1 MYEILTLKS
10 KIRVP
15 PRAEEQPLDE
25 AIRLKIHEDFIGKII
40 EGKSLLLGLV
50 SIDSIDE
57 GIIIPEDPSA
67 YYPATFKLLG
77 YTPTLHEVVKGQVVN
92 ISEIGATVNVGPV
105 DGLAFISQTM
115 DDYVD
120 FSKNALVGRKTKE
133 SIKIGDT
140 VTASIIAIT
149 TKGQMKIG
157 LTMRA
162 PGLGKIDKK
171 KGIKKKAAKA
181 AKGERNNG

>member
-15 PRAEEQPLDE
+15 PRSEDQPMED

-50 SIDSIDE
+50 GIDSIDE
-57 GIIIPEDPSA
+57 GVIIPEDPSV
-67 YYPATFKLLG
+67 YYPTTFRVLG
-77 YTPTLHEVVKGQVVN
+77 YTPNLHETVKGQVVN
-92 ISEIGATVNVGPV
+92 ISEIGATVSVGPI

-140 VTASIIAIT
+140 VIASIIAVT

-162 PGLGKIDKK
+162 PGLGKVDKK
-171 KGIKKKAAKA
+171 KGLKKVAKST
-181 AKGERNNG
+181 KGKSNNG